1 MEKKNKT
8 KKPRK
13 KELEELTKKNEEQ
26 RKNAERVRLQEGYL
40 TNKFN
45 AEYTIAKINVIAEQ
59 LEKDK
64 ITQTF
69 DGVPKTKEMLV
80 VEYKSLKKA
89 ALSMAREVFF
99 TKKRLIEEYDYT
111 EEKLNE
117 IERDIVENPVFRDEY
132 SEKDR
137 RIGYKRIYGS

>member
-1 MEKKNKT
+1 MEKKNKPT
-8 KKPRK
+8 KK
-13 KELEELTKKNEEQ
+13 EIEEQRKKNEEE
-26 RKNAERVRLQEGYL
+26 RKNAERIRLQEGYL

-45 AEYTIAKINVIAEQ
+45 AEYTVAKINVVAEQ
-59 LEKDK
+59 LESGN

-69 DGVPKTKEMLV
+69 DGILKTKEMLM

-99 TKKRLIEEYDYT
+99 TKQRLIEEFGYT
-111 EEKLNE
+111 EEKLEE
-117 IERDIVENPVFRDEY
+117 IEKDIVENPVFRDKY